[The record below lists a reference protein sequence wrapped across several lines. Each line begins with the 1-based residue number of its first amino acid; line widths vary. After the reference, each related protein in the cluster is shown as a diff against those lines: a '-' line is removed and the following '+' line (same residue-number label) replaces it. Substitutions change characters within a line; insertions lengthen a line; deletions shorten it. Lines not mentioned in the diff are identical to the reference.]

1 LLVKPC
7 KPFKFD
13 TMDES
18 AMARD
23 AIAGVKIKI
32 AQARERIRIGNR
44 RGDEYERL
52 TAELERL
59 EKLGGL

>member
-1 LLVKPC
+1 
-7 KPFKFD
+7 
-13 TMDES
+13 MDES

-59 EKLGGL
+59 EKLGGF